1 MLLRMPRHHCRVKQQ
16 NCRAKC
22 ELPCKLPG
30 STVEIYAVHLKLEC
44 AQVLGRNDGVRDS
57 QEGQQAWSDIQVQ
70 LPGGLKQIHV
80 HVGLTYY
87 DV

>member
-1 MLLRMPRHHCRVKQQ
+1 MPSKTG
-16 NCRAKC
+16 
-22 ELPCKLPG
+22 KLP
-30 STVEIYAVHLKLEC
+30 SKVQIAVQTSWVNCKYAVHLKLER